1 MELCRAAWCCVGALG
16 VPLRAATEVLV
27 VQEKYR
33 GWVLDGVWKLPT
45 GFIQEKKY
53 TQEPSERSRKKQ
65 GARGLQQ
72 AEPAKLQ
79 RSLYQIML
87 WLYYH
92 KVVDVAHFLLFVEG
106 KAVKPTVAGVL
117 ESIPGVKVV
126 YRTKELE
133 EQQARSLLAVTS
145 ITDDGIHSCFVAS
158 MMMKKSEEARLA

>member
-1 MELCRAAWCCVGALG
+1 MGHG
-16 VPLRAATEVLV
+16 GTKVLV

-53 TQEPSERSRKKQ
+53 TQEPSERSTKKQ

-133 EQQARSLLAVTS
+133 EQQARRSEPLFAEFLHSFSMPIHFLLIFKFS
-145 ITDDGIHSCFVAS
+145 
-158 MMMKKSEEARLA
+158 